1 MISKARHTVIIF
13 VAVAFSLLFIASG
26 CASRRTQQTA
36 EPIAT
41 VSAAGTVL
49 PDATATDGPVATPY
63 VVGPDSPLPT
73 ATAPA
78 SPLAAELEPL
88 YTYEVVAEYPYDQTA
103 FTQGLVYTNSV
114 LYVGTGLR
122 GESSLRTTD
131 LDSGEI
137 LRSVELPDE
146 YFGEGIAVFDD
157 MIYQLTWQEH
167 EAFVYDKDSLSE
179 TSSFT
184 YTTEG
189 WGLTYDGKQLIMS
202 DGTPTLYFRDP
213 ETFEETRRVLVT
225 SSYGPLRYLNELEYI
240 NGEIYANVWTTDWIV
255 RIDPETGKVLGWIDL
270 SGLLS
275 DELKQGSQPDV
286 LNGIAYD
293 AENDRLFVT
302 GKLWPRLFEIKLV
315 RVN

>member
-137 LRSVELPDE
+137 LQSVELPDE

-275 DELKQGSQPDV
+275 DELRQGSQPDV

-315 RVN
+315 RAN